1 MSTPTPPQLMGQLLE
16 AFQLLELK
24 ANKDA
29 HDAAVWKR
37 RALSF
42 QAKYNAMKAKK
53 TVYKT
58 LCEVNNL
65 VLP

>member
-42 QAKYNAMKAKK
+42 QAKYNFRPNSVSVAK
-53 TVYKT
+53 
-58 LCEVNNL
+58 NNADEINYI
-65 VLP
+65 